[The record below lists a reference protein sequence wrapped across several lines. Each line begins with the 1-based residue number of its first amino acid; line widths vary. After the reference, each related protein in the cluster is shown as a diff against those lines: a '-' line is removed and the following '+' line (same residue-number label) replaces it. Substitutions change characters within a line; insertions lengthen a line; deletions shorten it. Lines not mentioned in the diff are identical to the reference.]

1 MYLCRRCEVS
11 WSQSPLE
18 ARECEAKRLAA
29 AAAAPFPT
37 GLEKFAGHV
46 DELTRSSASPS
57 QRLGA
62 GGPGAVAAP
71 RRPPRARPRRPRP
84 PAPGGAR
91 HVLPTVWIPLFL
103 RTPGKGASRGCGGC
117 GVTHWWVG
125 GCPATRCRFL
135 ESRACAA
142 RSVHWAP
149 RRLGA
154 LRASV
159 LRGGGRV
166 SPAFFDPQHAPT
178 PGSEASLSERNP
190 GTQERC
196 GTGGR
201 ARPWNPPTHTHT
213 QTPREGCERSGG
225 WPGWAPSLQR
235 RPGQADSQH

>member
-1 MYLCRRCEVS
+1 MYLCRRCEAS

-29 AAAAPFPT
+29 AAAALFPT

-62 GGPGAVAAP
+62 GGPGAVAAS

-91 HVLPTVWIPLFL
+91 HVLPAVWIPLFF
-103 RTPGKGASRGCGGC
+103 RTPGKGASRGCGNAALH
-117 GVTHWWVG
+117 TG
-125 GCPATRCRFL
+125 GWADVQRPGAASQRAGPVPRAPCTGPAKTRGTESICPA
-135 ESRACAA
+135 
-142 RSVHWAP
+142 
-149 RRLGA
+149 
-154 LRASV
+154 
-159 LRGGGRV
+159 GGRI
-166 SPAFFDPQHAPT
+166 SPALFDPQHAPT
-178 PGSEASLSERNP
+178 PSSEASLPQRNP

-201 ARPWNPPTHTHT
+201 AQP
-213 QTPREGCERSGG
+213 
-225 WPGWAPSLQR
+225 
-235 RPGQADSQH
+235 